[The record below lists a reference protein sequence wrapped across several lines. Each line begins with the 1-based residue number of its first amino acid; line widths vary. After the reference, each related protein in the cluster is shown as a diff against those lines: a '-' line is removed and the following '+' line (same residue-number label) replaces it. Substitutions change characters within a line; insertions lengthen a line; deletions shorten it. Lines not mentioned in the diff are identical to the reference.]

1 MCMNDPR
8 PDLISDTEL
17 WTKFLI
23 IVKSV
28 DEQLAFTLH
37 GLRCAGAR
45 LIKQPTG
52 YVIRPEFNK
61 NSLWETQAEY
71 EEYKKVFLISHTNKI
86 IECLNKLGGM
96 V

>member
-1 MCMNDPR
+1 MDDPR

-17 WTKFLI
+17 WARFLV

-28 DEQLAFTLH
+28 DEQLAFALH
-37 GLRCAGAR
+37 GFRCAGAR

-61 NSLWETQAEY
+61 NSLWETQTEY
-71 EEYKKVFLISHTNKI
+71 EEYKKVFLVTHTVKI
-86 IECLNKLGGM
+86 IECLNRLGGM